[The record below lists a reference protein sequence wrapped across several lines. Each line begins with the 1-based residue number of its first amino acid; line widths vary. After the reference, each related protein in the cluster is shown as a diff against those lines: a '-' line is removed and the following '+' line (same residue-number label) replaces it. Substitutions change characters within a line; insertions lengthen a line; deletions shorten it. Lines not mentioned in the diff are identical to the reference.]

1 MSRSPYQKGI
11 SQQKSFSCQRP
22 IPTLR
27 EVCEGRRAWMWHNTP
42 QNIIS
47 EKESL
52 RFTSYTPEL
61 YKRDWV
67 NSQKTF
73 GHSQDRKSRGRGS
86 SEVGQLPS
94 GIVFRLLNVR
104 VFDDG
109 CSTRHW
115 QKCMIKMKQ
124 FSTNLNF
131 NSMYTKLPVHL
142 LQNQLPNRPDSVRCP
157 LPLES
162 TIVGVCLRIKV
173 GPI

>member
-27 EVCEGRRAWMWHNTP
+27 EVCEGRRAWMWHNTL

-52 RFTSYTPEL
+52 KFTSYAPKH
-61 YKRDWV
+61 YKWE
-67 NSQKTF
+67 KKAF

-115 QKCMIKMKQ
+115 VVHSMKQ

-131 NSMYTKLPVHL
+131 NSIYTKLPVHI
-142 LQNQLPNRPDSVRCP
+142 LQNRLPNRPDSVRCP

-162 TIVGVCLRIKV
+162 TIVGVCLRIEV